1 MSQPSPHLA
10 QRPAHAPADVTA
22 ASLAQLGPVE
32 VANAVGHKRSLVVPA
47 TIAFVLIG
55 ITGLLVAAFL
65 IASLGTGAVA
75 IAGFMALVPLAAV
88 LLGIRWIDRWEREP
102 RALLIFCFLWGSIT
116 SIFVALL
123 VGVSVE
129 IVQDGLGTSAGD
141 RDFLGSVIQAPV
153 VEEAVKG
160 FGVLILFL
168 AARKYFDGPVDGVV
182 YAATIAAGFAFTEN
196 ILYFGAELLGAG
208 SVSGVIGVFVIRGVM
223 SPFAHVMFTICTG
236 VAIGVA
242 ARRRGIAGGF
252 IAYLVGLVPAIVLH
266 ALWNGATIVV
276 ADDFL
281 LYYVVVQM
289 PLFFGALTVV
299 ILLRRA
305 ESRLTRTRLDEYAAA
320 GWYSASE
327 IPALA
332 TPAGRRQALTWARAQ
347 GLHLVMRGYIADST
361 RLAFIRQRMVNGHGL
376 AEAQAEEAAILA
388 AIVSRR
394 AALLAVPPTA

>member
-1 MSQPSPHLA
+1 MSQPSSTLA
-10 QRPAHAPADVTA
+10 QQPAHAPADVA
-22 ASLAQLGPVE
+22 EASLAHAGPVE
-32 VANAVGHKRSLVVPA
+32 VANVDGHKRSLVVPA

-55 ITGLLVAAFL
+55 ISGLLVAAYVV
-65 IASLGTGAVA
+65 ASLGTGALT
-75 IAGFMALVPLAAV
+75 IAGFMALVPLTAV
-88 LLGIRWIDRWEREP
+88 VLAIRWIDRWEREP
-102 RALLIFCFLWGSIT
+102 RALLIFCFLWGAIT

-129 IVQDGLGTSAGD
+129 IVQDDLGTSAAD

-153 VEEAVKG
+153 VEEAIKG
-160 FGVLILFL
+160 LGVFILFL

-196 ILYFGAELLGAG
+196 ILYFGAEILDSG
-208 SVSGVIGVFVIRGVM
+208 SGGGVIGVFVIRGVM

-236 VAIGVA
+236 IAIGVA
-242 ARRRGIAGGF
+242 TRRRSMAAGWV
-252 IAYLVGLVPAIVLH
+252 AYLVGLVPAMLLH
-266 ALWNGATIVV
+266 ALWNGATLIVG
-276 ADDFL
+276 DDFL
-281 LYYVVVQM
+281 IYYVIVQM

-305 ESRLTRTRLDEYAAA
+305 ESRLTRLRLDEYAAV

-332 TPAGRRQALTWARAQ
+332 TPAGRRQALSWARAQ
-347 GLHLVMRGYIADST
+347 GLHMVMRGYINDST
-361 RLAFIRQRMVNGHGL
+361 RLAFIRQRIVSGHRV

-394 AALLAVPPTA
+394 TALLALPPTA